1 MFRDRGIVHNYMK
14 LANYFAAS
22 NSTVCIEQCIV
33 RFQFTMHIQ
42 TQLIKLHR
50 IMYKKI
56 IYSRNLHVLNLILT
70 CAVII
75 SKYMWLTLILF
86 RSINFI
92 NKN

>member
-22 NSTVCIEQCIV
+22 NPTVCIQQWIV

-50 IMYKKI
+50 IMYKK
-56 IYSRNLHVLNLILT
+56 
-70 CAVII
+70 
-75 SKYMWLTLILF
+75 
-86 RSINFI
+86 
-92 NKN
+92 

>member
-22 NSTVCIEQCIV
+22 NPTVSFTFIQQWIV

-50 IMYKKI
+50 IMYKKNNI
-56 IYSRNLHVLNLILT
+56 F
-70 CAVII
+70 
-75 SKYMWLTLILF
+75 SKFARPQPYIDL
-86 RSINFI
+86 
-92 NKN
+92 

>member
-22 NSTVCIEQCIV
+22 NPTVCFTFILQWIV

-50 IMYKKI
+50 IMHKKK
-56 IYSRNLHVLNLILT
+56 YSRNLHVLNLILT

-75 SKYMWLTLILF
+75 STCG
-86 RSINFI
+86 
-92 NKN
+92 

>member
-1 MFRDRGIVHNYMK
+1 MFCGRGIVHNYMK

-22 NSTVCIEQCIV
+22 NPTVCFTFIQQRIV

-42 TQLIKLHR
+42 TQLIKLRR

-75 SKYMWLTLILF
+75 STCG
-86 RSINFI
+86 
-92 NKN
+92 